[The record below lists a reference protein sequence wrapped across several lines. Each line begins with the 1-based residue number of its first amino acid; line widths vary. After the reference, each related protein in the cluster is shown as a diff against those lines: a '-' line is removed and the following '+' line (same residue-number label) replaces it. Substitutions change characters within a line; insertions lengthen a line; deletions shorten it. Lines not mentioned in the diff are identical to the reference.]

1 MIHFVSVQFFFVCIQ
16 KCNSKD
22 WSEVLLVN
30 TQAQSRESLASPCN
44 LHSTSPL
51 LSSTMV
57 ILVHIWYSWRPV
69 CWLEIV
75 ILLKSK
81 SWKEGNATI
90 NISLPSPLSDL
101 PPDLPPTHRSLA
113 LILHFLHLIASP
125 GWASYQGLL
134 VLFHCYFPMQH
145 MSKVKLGK
153 VAKVSSCPN
162 SPSLSPPCQA

>member
-1 MIHFVSVQFFFVCIQ
+1 MIHFISVQFFFVCIQ

-51 LSSTMV
+51 LSSTMA

-75 ILLKSK
+75 LCSRNPKVEKKEMQLSTFLSLLLSATCLLICLLLITVLPSFSVSFTSLPALIEHHSKVCHCQYYFIAISQCNTCLKS
-81 SWKEGNATI
+81 N
-90 NISLPSPLSDL
+90 
-101 PPDLPPTHRSLA
+101 
-113 LILHFLHLIASP
+113 
-125 GWASYQGLL
+125 
-134 VLFHCYFPMQH
+134 C
-145 MSKVKLGK
+145 VK
-153 VAKVSSCPN
+153 
-162 SPSLSPPCQA
+162 